1 MEVPP
6 GTLQHRTA
14 FADEN
19 QRAGRCASERAGRL
33 WLIDPHAASELLK
46 EYDGGTGHIVKDDT
60 KRTGLLKSSLT
71 QSDGPDWR
79 RQRAA
84 VVAAVG
90 GGQVAQFTRH
100 RAAACRAGELAA
112 SVIADHTARSPQ
124 RVMVH
129 PDVMDLA
136 RMVAARGIVAAV
148 VGDGDGDANA
158 AAEAARIEVV
168 LSAFMKV
175 SSAAPSLSLSF
186 PLISSHFLSF
196 PLILFTSAH
205 EANRRRKEQKDEA
218 VVQSLGS
225 ELQRGILA
233 LLEHHSKHESS
244 TSSAA
249 TALLARLMSRPELSK
264 EEVIGNANSC
274 LLAGVETTSLLIGC
288 SLLRLACRPALR
300 IAARAEIRASSS
312 SGDATQRSKLV
323 GAIMRETLRVHPPVL
338 GACGTASSSARCMRD
353 C

>member
-1 MEVPP
+1 MD

-19 QRAGRCASERAGRL
+19 QRVGRCASERAGRL

-168 LSAFMKV
+168 LSAFMK
-175 SSAAPSLSLSF
+175 
-186 PLISSHFLSF
+186 
-196 PLILFTSAH
+196 
-205 EANRRRKEQKDEA
+205 ANRRRKEQKDEA

-323 GAIMRETLRVHPPVL
+323 GAIMRETLRVHPPVMVQWD
-338 GACGTASSSARCMRD
+338 SSCCARCLRD

>member
-1 MEVPP
+1 VCAILIRQIFSLLALAAGGASRRKGPLPGGGETPRGGGVATSSNDDCEGGVTQCLASSFSPIIHVTLECSMEVPP

-196 PLILFTSAH
+196 SSHPPTRPTDGARSRKTKRWCSRWGASCSGASSRSSSIT
-205 EANRRRKEQKDEA
+205 ANTNQARHQPPRRSSPASCHALSCPKRK
-218 VVQSLGS
+218 
-225 ELQRGILA
+225 
-233 LLEHHSKHESS
+233 
-244 TSSAA
+244 SSATQ
-249 TALLARLMSRPELSK
+249 TA
-264 EEVIGNANSC
+264 
-274 LLAGVETTSLLIGC
+274 
-288 SLLRLACRPALR
+288 
-300 IAARAEIRASSS
+300 ASSP
-312 SGDATQRSKLV
+312 A
-323 GAIMRETLRVHPPVL
+323 
-338 GACGTASSSARCMRD
+338 
-353 C
+353 